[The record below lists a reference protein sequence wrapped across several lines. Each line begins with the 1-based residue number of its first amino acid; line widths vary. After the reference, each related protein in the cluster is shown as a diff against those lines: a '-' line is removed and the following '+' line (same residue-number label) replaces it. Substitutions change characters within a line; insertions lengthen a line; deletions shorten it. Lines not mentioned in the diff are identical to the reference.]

1 MRGRTFIDKKSY
13 TRNCMRLIKNVI
25 RRIARNYSGLEKSYL
40 KKLTFCKSLK
50 YVFVCAIIVVFILSK
65 GKQGKQFNAYSSHEN
80 NPGRRDDAY
89 CTLFT
94 VLLICIRIDKLDYL
108 NGETD
113 CLSVC
118 K

>member
-13 TRNCMRLIKNVI
+13 TRNCMRFIKNVI
-25 RRIARNYSGLEKSYL
+25 RRTAQNHSGLEKSYL

-50 YVFVCAIIVVFILSK
+50 YVFVCAITLVFIRSE
-65 GKQGKQFNAYSSHEN
+65 GKQDKQLNAYSSHEN

-94 VLLICIRIDKLDYL
+94 IVLICIRSDKLDYF
-108 NGETD
+108 NGQTD
-113 CLSVC
+113 CHSVC